1 MNRLLKVLSL
11 ISILAIFAACKS
23 DDDKVSLVPKR
34 NYQVQYNTEKAL
46 IEQYLKTHYMTVDEE
61 TWDVAIDTLL
71 PDSDKM
77 SIWDQQEYPLVK
89 DKLVYSNDV
98 VYTLYY
104 IKFAEGV
111 GERPTRGDNVL
122 TSYRGFD
129 INGTQFDYVPYP
141 EIFFPMP
148 ILVEAWQEI
157 MPLFKTGIYV
167 DEPGSPDPAR
177 YEGYGAGIMFVPS
190 GLAYYNAPPSGST
203 LKEYTPVI
211 FSFKLYDLEYTDFDA
226 DGVLNKYETEQ
237 GIDVELITDKKA
249 IEEGMLDIKYHDTD
263 NDGFPNYLDS
273 DDDGDGYKTLTEI
286 TDPDTDEIYEIIPG
300 CSKASTLPLHLDSA
314 CHKKTW

>member
-1 MNRLLKVLSL
+1 MNRLLKVLSF

-23 DDDKVSLVPKR
+23 DDDKVSLVPPR
-34 NYQVQYNTEKAL
+34 DYQVQYNTEL
-46 IEQYLKTHYMTVDEE
+46 TQLSEYLNTHYMVVDEE
-61 TWDVAIDTLL
+61 TWDVTILKIPEGGT
-71 PDSDKM
+71 
-77 SIWDQQEYPLVK
+77 QEPIATQTKY
-89 DKLVYSNDV
+89 KLESKPVYSNDV

-122 TSYRGFD
+122 TSYKGFD

-141 EIFFPMP
+141 EIFFPLP
-148 ILVEAWQEI
+148 VLIEAWQEV
-157 MPLFKTGIYV
+157 MPLFKTGVYV

-177 YEGYGAGIMFVPS
+177 YEDYGAGIMFVPS
-190 GLAYYNAPPSGST
+190 GLAYYNAPPDNST
-203 LKEYTPVI
+203 LEEYTPVI

-226 DGVLNKYETEQ
+226 DGILNKYETVQ
-237 GIDVELITDKKA
+237 GTDVELIADPQA
-249 IEEGMLDIKYHDTD
+249 IAQGMLDIKYHDTD
-263 NDGFPNYLDS
+263 GDGFPNYLDS
-273 DDDGDGYKTLTEI
+273 DDDGDGYKTLNEI